1 MPVGGGPPARSS
13 HASLRLGVVD
23 LEARP
28 GPAATHRHRSLTH
41 LRALA
46 RQALAPLT
54 PAPTPNFAR
63 NSPTTASSF
72 ELRSLE
78 LQRFWALLKLQP
90 IELRASFRRQR
101 RATAHGHRSL
111 AHPTSEPSH
120 AKPLLGP
127 RPSHPAPTSHI
138 PEPTRNFA
146 CNSPNTIS
154 NLELRSLELQ
164 RFQTLSKLHPIEL
177 HATFLE
183 GRH

>member
-1 MPVGGGPPARSS
+1 MPLFMWALFVGLLRFYFLCGAAGIPGAACCVRPGCAVDGGPPASRPRRELRS
-13 HASLRLGVVD
+13 ARR

-28 GPAATHRHRSLTH
+28 GPDTAHGHRSLTH

-111 AHPTSEPSH
+111 ASPP
-120 AKPLLGP
+120 PGP
-127 RPSHPAPTSHI
+127 RTPSP
-138 PEPTRNFA
+138 R
-146 CNSPNTIS
+146 SPHSCAHTQF
-154 NLELRSLELQ
+154 RMQ
-164 RFQTLSKLHPIEL
+164 FPYDCFK
-177 HATFLE
+177 F
-183 GRH
+183 